1 MIYLIVKK
9 RIASSI
15 IVKATNEKKS
25 FNVTAVKR
33 SAIIVRKNASKFL
46 DYSFQLAN

>member
-9 RIASSI
+9 RVTSPI

-33 SAIIVRKNASKFL
+33 SAIVVRKNASKFL
-46 DYSFQLAN
+46 IYSF

>member
-9 RIASSI
+9 RVTSPI

-25 FNVTAVKR
+25 FNVIAIKG
-33 SAIIVRKNASKFL
+33 SAIIVRKNASNFL
-46 DYSFQLAN
+46 IYSF